1 MAIRFDINGDRQVGL
16 RFDQFPAEIYD
27 DLRGA
32 IDELSQELFALV
44 QAETPD
50 LTGLLRSEE
59 MVKVF
64 ADPAKITGSVA
75 VVAPNQQD
83 ARKAG
88 ALEYGSTGK
97 SVGVK
102 AHTMRLDHHWDKALA
117 EPETVIV
124 AAYDRTPDIAERRF
138 ERGPLEE
145 MQPIVAARLNA
156 VVEAAVK
163 AANA

>member
-1 MAIRFDINGDRQVGL
+1 MDIRFDIKGDRQVGL
-16 RFDQFPAEIYD
+16 RFDQFPAQIYD

-44 QAETPD
+44 QAETPE
-50 LTGLLRSEE
+50 LTGMLRSEE
-59 MVKVF
+59 MVRVF
-64 ADPAKITGSVA
+64 SDPDKITGSVA

-97 SVGVK
+97 SVAVK
-102 AHTMRLDHHWDKALA
+102 AHAMRLDHYWETALA

-124 AAYDRTPDIAERRF
+124 KAYDRTPDIAEHRF
-138 ERGPLEE
+138 ERGPLEV
-145 MQPIVAARLNA
+145 MQPIAAARLNA
-156 VVEAAVK
+156 VVEMAIK